1 MVIIVFR
8 STLRADAD
16 LPAVEAMGVR
26 MYELASAMPGF
37 RSYKDFASTDGES
50 LTLVE
55 FDDEASLA
63 AWRDHPEH
71 REVQAHARAHVF
83 EQYQITVC
91 APTRAYRFAR
101 GEGRVA
107 LM

>member
-1 MVIIVFR
+1 MVIVVFR

-16 LPAVEAMGVR
+16 LPAVEAMGAR

-37 RSYKDFASTDGES
+37 RSYKDFSAADGET

-55 FDDEASLA
+55 FDDEASLL

-71 REVQAHARAHVF
+71 REVQAQARAQVF
-83 EQYQITVC
+83 ERYQITVC
-91 APTRAYRFAR
+91 EPTRAYRFAR
-101 GEGRVA
+101 GEGRVV